1 MCVVAK
7 RMLEDIC
14 PTSCVLLRNMDVWR
28 HRVGV
33 LLHGS
38 PRQPRHPLKL
48 YQTEVAMKHIRA
60 GANGQS
66 ADANAENSIN
76 DEEFSVYVFPELKFE
91 AEFFEEPDYSET
103 GAPFGVSVILIKDP
117 ISAVSITESPEQYL
131 RNYYQAT
138 EENAKRELQSNLVY
152 KLKHGGLSD
161 LDRRTLKLASKDIRF
176 RNSNGIPIAYT
187 VFPISESRRKPPS
200 LYGYYSLGILGL
212 SYYCAYGMRRNELEA
227 TNAIERFNFLP

>member
-1 MCVVAK
+1 
-7 RMLEDIC
+7 
-14 PTSCVLLRNMDVWR
+14 
-28 HRVGV
+28 
-33 LLHGS
+33 
-38 PRQPRHPLKL
+38 
-48 YQTEVAMKHIRA
+48 MKYIRA
-60 GANGQS
+60 KANGQS
-66 ADANAENSIN
+66 ADASTENSIN

-131 RNYYQAT
+131 RSYYQAT

-161 LDRRTLKLASKDIRF
+161 LDRRTLKLASKNIRF
-176 RNSNGIPIAYT
+176 RNSSGTPIAYT
-187 VFPISESRRKPPS
+187 VFPISESRREPPR
-200 LYGYYSLGILGL
+200 LYGYYSLGIQGL

-227 TNAIERFNFLP
+227 INAIERFNFLP